1 MILTFILLLLFSN
14 GLTIRPDT
22 SILYSRIG
30 LLIVFYSIIST
41 MLSFHI
47 TYLQTGIGLYGGLFH
62 VTPITHGFQIF
73 ILLLCGIIL
82 LMTGFYPRKKHK
94 GVSISLWNKI
104 KEYTSIINKTSE
116 QFTII
121 EYALIIIFVMSGATL
136 LLTSGD
142 LGSIYLCIEL
152 QSFSL
157 YIISAMHRNSESSTG
172 SALTYFLLG
181 GLSSCFILLGLAL
194 IYANAGLTNL
204 DSIYSIISDS
214 EKYLNFSTWYI
225 HNYIFYALILI
236 SVGFLFKIA
245 AAPFHWWSPDVYDG
259 VPTIVTTFIAIL
271 GKIAILVIFLE
282 LSYYTS
288 TLIYSM
294 IQYYSWTI
302 SLFISCLL
310 SLIVGTVLGLT
321 QIRIKRLLAYSTISH
336 IGFILLAL
344 IAYSIESYQAY
355 IFYIIQYIL
364 TNLNAFI
371 VIIGI
376 GFSLYLYYT
385 NISENNNLSEKN
397 NSPIQLISQLKG
409 YFSINPALALC
420 LIITIFSFIGLPP
433 LAGFFG
439 KQMVLTSAL
448 NNNYTILVIVAILT
462 SVIGA
467 VYYLSIIKTIYFN
480 TKEYIKSYKIVQ
492 MSLSTY
498 LSISLAILTLIIS
511 VFILI
516 PNEPINLSNLLA
528 NSLADTASMDFE
540 ENELWKFFSDT
551 LNHEYSKY
559 DILKSNLPLFIII
572 SMCIGLGIIILIS
585 KSETRIPISS
595 ILNPVT
601 NKDTN
606 NNLEQKSELT
616 TKPAI
621 RKDRT
626 VVNVGY
632 TTAWVGNTL
641 YRVLYDKN
649 QQSGENLL
657 TLYNSPRFSASHPIR
672 VTVED
677 REFVG
682 IRFSNSNLT
691 GPVSRS
697 DRRRQFSFCY
707 THYDGH
713 GGIWAPKPTSATSRI
728 IGIIGPRGELILANG
743 RPASVGRAGNTFF
756 IRGGVNSTE

>member
-94 GVSISLWNKI
+94 SVSMSLWNKV

-121 EYALIIIFVMSGATL
+121 EYALIIIFVISGATL
-136 LLTSGD
+136 LLTSSD

-157 YIISAMHRNSESSTG
+157 YIISAIHRNSESSTG

-204 DSIYSIISDS
+204 DGIYSIISDS

-294 IQYYSWTI
+294 IQYYSWTV

-364 TNLNAFI
+364 TNLNAFV

-385 NISENNNLSEKN
+385 NISENNNISEKN

-448 NNNYTILVIVAILT
+448 NNNHTILVIVAILT

-492 MSLSTY
+492 MSLSNY

-540 ENELWKFFSDT
+540 EKELYKFFSDT
-551 LNHEYSKY
+551 WNHKYSKY
-559 DILKSNLPLFIII
+559 DILISNLPLFIII

-585 KSETRIPISS
+585 KSEIATITITTTD
-595 ILNPVT
+595 T
-601 NKDTN
+601 NKDTI
-606 NNLEQKSELT
+606 QKPEVT
-616 TKPAI
+616 VTDKPAT
-621 RKDRT
+621 KEDRT
-626 VVNVGY
+626 VVDVGY
-632 TTAWVGNTL
+632 TTAWVGNRL

-649 QQSGENLL
+649 QESGENLL
-657 TLYNSPRFSASHPIR
+657 TLYNSPRFIASNPTR
-672 VTVED
+672 VTVLG
-677 REFVG
+677 RQFVG

-691 GPVSRS
+691 GYIQTDS
-697 DRRRQFSFCY
+697 RRRQLSFHY
-707 THYDGH
+707 TFYDGH
-713 GGIWAPKPTSATSRI
+713 SGIWVPKPTNATGRI
-728 IGIIGPRGELILANG
+728 IGLIGSRGELILANG
-743 RPASVGRAGNTFF
+743 RPALVGRTGNTFF
-756 IRGGVNSTE
+756 IRGGLNST